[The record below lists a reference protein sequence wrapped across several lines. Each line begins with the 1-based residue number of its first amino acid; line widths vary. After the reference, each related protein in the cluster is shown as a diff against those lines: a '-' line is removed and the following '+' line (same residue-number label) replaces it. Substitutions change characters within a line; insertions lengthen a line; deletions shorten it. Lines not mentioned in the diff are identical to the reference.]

1 MTANEPT
8 YKGERRRQQAKNPQ
22 DHHDTRAIRALAPL
36 PDVDWRADLFAS
48 AIVDD
53 YELNDELARD
63 DRSHVPVHE
72 LPESDGDRRTVIG
85 LYQPA
90 HPATLAGIAP

>member
-1 MTANEPT
+1 MTAKEAAYT
-8 YKGERRRQQAKNPQ
+8 GEHRRP
-22 DHHDTRAIRALAPL
+22 LAPL

-53 YELNDELARD
+53 YELDDELARD
-63 DRSHVPVHE
+63 DRSRVPVHE
-72 LPESDGDRRTVIG
+72 LPDSDGDRGPVIW

-90 HPATLAGIAP
+90 HPGTLTGVAP